1 MAIHWQV
8 KFCSLRAETLYTVN
22 IYDDSYT
29 GDPVQLTGAAQP
41 FSTEEDGSDDLF
53 MPVRT
58 QSGYLRIVDTG
69 KDNDGN
75 AFDWREFIPTNDVD
89 RPVTLTDEQGNVLWA
104 GFMQAQN
111 FGGKLYELPQEREFP
126 LQCPLTVTS
135 RQDVNYQQTTIRNFA
150 YLLQT
155 IVGSIPEECRPTRF
169 VVQGG
174 GAIPW
179 LQKKIDWTMFS
190 TIRKATTK
198 EARYNLF
205 DCLQGMCQY
214 WGWTARMEGTTLYLV
229 SADDADTEM
238 MVFTKAQL
246 DLLAEERYMSS
257 QHEDFIETDLSGDI
271 YASTANNDQQ
281 RRGANK
287 VVVTSDI
294 SKAEEKIID
303 PLDTALRKVMTTPD
317 WQEGYLVNNVHYSKD
332 VTSVQRPYFN
342 GFCELYSSFNV
353 ASKYQN
359 VDTGYSEVG
368 NVISIKH
375 TYTGQTFATFQTL
388 YEHNFANGF
397 FRLQGTVFRDGDQYN
412 SQDSHGSFAGNAD
425 MWMRLG
431 VGHTRATAKWWDGRA
446 WQDSETTFR
455 ATIGNRDEE
464 IFTRY
469 WTGYS
474 ADLADTTNIIETN
487 SSLHGYVFI
496 ELLGSNSS
504 VFPDLDGQKRFD
516 IKDFQVI
523 FTKTETVTRQKF
535 TNSGWW
541 LIEDIDIDEDFQFTQ
556 KNGNI
561 LASEYSADNIFATE
575 TEPMPSGYSVVM
587 DNDGQLFTG
596 YDYGTGTAIAPE
608 QHLADRV
615 AAYWAT
621 SRRMLDCD
629 LRADLIGQLTPQHV
643 STIDGTQVYPYSI
656 SHEWRDDSIHVLF
669 QEIETL

>member
-89 RPVTLTDEQGNVLWA
+89 RPVTLTDEQDNVMWA

-174 GAIPW
+174 SDARDW
-179 LQKKIDWTMFS
+179 LLKKIDWQNFCEQNSDDSLMPRF
-190 TIRKATTK
+190 
-198 EARYNLF
+198 NLYQALEELCRF
-205 DCLQGMCQY
+205 
-214 WGWTARMEGTTLYLV
+214 WGWTARIDGLTLYLAM
-229 SADDADTEM
+229 ADD
-238 MVFTKAQL
+238 VSFTTFLEFDGNGLQ
-246 DLLAEERYMSS
+246 DLSIGLPSGDDDGA
-257 QHEDFIETDLSGDI
+257 FISTDLIGDI
-271 YASTANNDQQ
+271 YASASNSDTQ
-281 RRGANK
+281 RRGPSK
-287 VVVTSDI
+287 MVVTANANVIDSSIIEAFPYSVNRRMFDGSSYVETYGDLRGIFTEDI
-294 SKAEEKIID
+294 TFFVS
-303 PLDTALRKVMTTPD
+303 P
-317 WQEGYLVNNVHYSKD
+317 YLTGGCAS
-332 VTSVQRPYFN
+332 
-342 GFCELYSSFNV
+342 GASFNV
-353 ASKYQN
+353 MRITEQALAIDGTDYETIRIKPTYDGSALASLDGLFEHCFIDQP
-359 VDTGYSEVG
+359 
-368 NVISIKH
+368 IS
-375 TYTGQTFATFQTL
+375 GFSSGGL
-388 YEHNFANGF
+388 YIYGDIY
-397 FRLQGTVFRDGDQYN
+397 RQGKRYVYAQSN
-412 SQDSHGSFAGNAD
+412 
-425 MWMRLG
+425 G
-431 VGHTRATAKWWDGRA
+431 VGKSHIYIRVGIGKNRSNALWWNGTAWSSTQSAFTVRVG
-446 WQDSETTFR
+446 
-455 ATIGNRDEE
+455 DEE
-464 IFTRY
+464 RH
-469 WTGYS
+469 
-474 ADLADTTNIIETN
+474 DLMAHINTSDSGLVGRLFVDI
-487 SSLHGYVFI
+487 
-496 ELLGSNSS
+496 LGSDDMEHQTSGGYIDRFDLTGFRVEFRRSTHTGISS
-504 VFPDLDGQKRFD
+504 VFDTFERGDSHEYKAESND
-516 IKDFQVI
+516 MVEDEWSIS
-523 FTKTETVTRQKF
+523 TVF
-535 TNSGWW
+535 
-541 LIEDIDIDEDFQFTQ
+541 
-556 KNGNI
+556 
-561 LASEYSADNIFATE
+561 ASEND
-575 TEPMPSGYSVVM
+575 M
-587 DNDGQLFTG
+587 DFGVGILLNSDGTICKG
-596 YDYGTGTAIAPE
+596 YDYTGGGTLTHPE

-656 SHEWRDDSIHVLF
+656 SHEWRDDSMHVLF